1 MRSYVDRIK
10 LYASDGWTAV
20 LSEEGTTVARMSPV
34 SRGRKKK
41 RSSKHAVKATGG
53 VQRTN
58 MQHTAPATLE
68 SPLERLMKPRE
79 RPAWFEPSI
88 TRVLENASALP
99 SSRGPRELEQL
110 TAELLG
116 GELHRTVQEGNS
128 GLWFDWWLAELV
140 DAAAA
145 RIKRDAEWKPAF
157 WLLHGLGALA
167 TPGLLAQIPLRQAK
181 AWVRDK
187 ATDPLPEWLPQV
199 PRIRATGDVYRIH
212 DAYGTRFGVII
223 GLDYPGAD
231 DRGVHLFDIDA
242 SGFVQLVGGGVF
254 DDVEQAASAWRDVVG
269 ESGRDAS
276 HEPVTDSDQLQCLTR
291 VDSDR
296 EVISGYESRV
306 VMDNWFRAAR
316 RIHDLVAAL
325 KKRGMRLPETGSLH
339 HDIDTSVMT
348 EPFTAWCAD
357 AFDAKPDPE
366 AVEALAGEWMEGALP
381 ETWFAASPH
390 RVKHKL
396 ELIGD
401 WIDDPVTDA
410 VREILPDW
418 VRWLSARAGVP
429 EHLAERSILVAQLQ

>member
-1 MRSYVDRIK
+1 VDD
-10 LYASDGWTAV
+10 SPVGE
-20 LSEEGTTVARMSPV
+20 STTVAGMSPV

-41 RSSKHAVKATGG
+41 RSSKRVVKATGG
-53 VQRTN
+53 AQRTN
-58 MQHTAPATLE
+58 MQHAAPATRE
-68 SPLERLMKPRE
+68 VPLARVLPPRE
-79 RPAWFEPSI
+79 RPAWFGPSI
-88 TRVLENASALP
+88 IRVLENGSALP
-99 SSRGPRELEQL
+99 VARGPRELEQL
-110 TAELLG
+110 TAELVG

-128 GLWFDWWLAELV
+128 GLWFDWWLGELV
-140 DAAAA
+140 DAAAE
-145 RIKRDAEWKPAF
+145 RIKKEAEWMPAF

-167 TPGLLAQIPLRQAK
+167 TPGRLAQMPLSQAE
-181 AWVRDK
+181 AWVRGK
-187 ATDPLPEWLPQV
+187 VADPLPEWLPQV
-199 PRIRATGDVYRIH
+199 PRIRATGDVHRIH

-223 GLDYPGAD
+223 GVDYPGAD

-254 DDVEQAASAWRDVVG
+254 DDVEHAASAWRDVVG
-269 ESGRDAS
+269 EAGRDAR
-276 HEPVTDSDQLQCLTR
+276 HEPVTDSDQLQCLAHAG
-291 VDSDR
+291 SDQ
-296 EVISGYESRV
+296 EIISGHESRV
-306 VMDNWFRAAR
+306 VMDNWFRAER
-316 RIHDLVAAL
+316 RIHDLAAAL
-325 KKRGMRLPETGSLH
+325 KKRGMRLPEAGSLY
-339 HDIDTSVMT
+339 HDIDISVMT
-348 EPFTAWCAD
+348 EPFTAWYAD

-410 VREILPDW
+410 VREMLPDW